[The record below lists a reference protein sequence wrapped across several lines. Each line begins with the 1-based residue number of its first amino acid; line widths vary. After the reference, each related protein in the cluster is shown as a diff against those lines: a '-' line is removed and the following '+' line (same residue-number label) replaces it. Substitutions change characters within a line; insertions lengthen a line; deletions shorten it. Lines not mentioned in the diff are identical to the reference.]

1 VAERKGSKGAK
12 GEPPASEDVAL
23 AAARAAAEKQ
33 GERIVVLDVRELI
46 VITDYFVIVSAGS
59 ERQVR
64 TVVEEVEKA
73 LRGLAVKPAR
83 REGESENLW
92 VLLDFVDV
100 VVHVF
105 REEERDFYNLE
116 RLWGDAPTLEW
127 DETEA
132 AARG

>member
-1 VAERKGSKGAK
+1 VAGRKDREGDL
-12 GEPPASEDVAL
+12 PASRDVAL

-46 VITDYFVIVSAGS
+46 VITDYFVIASATS
-59 ERQVR
+59 ERHAR
-64 TVVEEVEKA
+64 TIVDEVEKA
-73 LRGLAVKPAR
+73 LRELGVKPLR
-83 REGESENLW
+83 REGESEGIW
-92 VLLDFVDV
+92 VLLDYVDV

-105 REEERDFYNLE
+105 RAEERDFYDLE

-127 DETEA
+127 ESNAEA